1 MSSKEYVA
9 GRVRAVLAEAKGN
22 PATAQRMLIAECAG
36 DGRLLRG
43 LAAPYLQGIVAHAVG
58 QEAPAARS
66 APPFVQSASSPAPN
80 DIPANALETVIGQ
93 LGKSIGEASLPH
105 GMTALTEPPSR
116 PAAGT
121 RHQDAI
127 RHLVDSYRQKRGAL

>member
-9 GRVRAVLAEAKGN
+9 ERVGAALAEARGN
-22 PATAQRMLIAECAG
+22 AGEAQRLLIAQCAR

-43 LAAPYLQGIVAHAVG
+43 LVMPYLQGIVAHAVG
-58 QEAPAARS
+58 RAG
-66 APPFVQSASSPAPN
+66 ASGSRAGTERAVE
-80 DIPANALETVIGQ
+80 IPSTAMDTVVGQ
-93 LGKSIGEASLPH
+93 LGRAIGETRLPR
-105 GMTALTEPPSR
+105 GMTALTESPSR

-127 RHLVDSYRQKRGAL
+127 RRIADSYKRKRGAD